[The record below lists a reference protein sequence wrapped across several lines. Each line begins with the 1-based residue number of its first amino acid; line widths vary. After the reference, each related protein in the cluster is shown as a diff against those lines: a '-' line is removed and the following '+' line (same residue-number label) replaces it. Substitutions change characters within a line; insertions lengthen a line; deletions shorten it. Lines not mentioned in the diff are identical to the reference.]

1 MHGVVRQIK
10 EERLLLVRLDELH
23 RLGGFAVR
31 EEFAFGTLA
40 QRGDLVRGV
49 VTGRLSAGVAAD
61 VEVEAVLLGIVSL
74 VALLECR
81 SEVPLADARGRVAG
95 GFELFGQG
103 DLLEGQE
110 LLPIGD
116 LQFGLG
122 AAVAGDPVREVQAG
136 GIFAGQQGGPGGGA
150 DRAGRVAVGEADAI
164 LGQLVDVRRLVELA
178 SIAGEIGLS
187 HVVDQDYDDVG
198 RGGGRG
204 EG

>member
-10 EERLLLVRLDELH
+10 EERLLLIRLDELH
-23 RLGGFAVR
+23 RLGGLAVG
-31 EEFAFGTLA
+31 EELAFRTFG
-40 QRGDLVRGV
+40 QGGDLVRGV

-150 DRAGRVAVGEADAI
+150 DRAGLVTVREADAI